1 VCVFICVCAQ
11 NTHSSTEPK
20 EVRDTTAHRLFR
32 DKSQVTICC
41 RFTLLVSHRMP
52 NQVGGKPTLLGC
64 HTHEELDR
72 VFRALAELISA
83 DETSSEE
90 SSESS
95 SIPDLVDSDDED
107 DDALS
112 LVQWPNYK
120 STRLLRPPHLPK
132 FAPRRYVR
140 DLESVFGTS
149 YSYLVKQLLVVV
161 VW

>member
-1 VCVFICVCAQ
+1 VCVCVCVCVCAQ
-11 NTHSSTEPK
+11 NTESTEPK
-20 EVRDTTAHRLFR
+20 EVRDTQSVSCH
-32 DKSQVTICC
+32 KSQVTRICC
-41 RFTLLVSHRMP
+41 CISLLVSNRMP

-95 SIPDLVDSDDED
+95 SIPDLVHSDDED

-112 LVQWPNYK
+112 SAKKLVL
-120 STRLLRPPHLPK
+120 STMAELQERTPSAAAAFAEIRSPP
-132 FAPRRYVR
+132 VR
-140 DLESVFGTS
+140 A
-149 YSYLVKQLLVVV
+149 
-161 VW
+161 